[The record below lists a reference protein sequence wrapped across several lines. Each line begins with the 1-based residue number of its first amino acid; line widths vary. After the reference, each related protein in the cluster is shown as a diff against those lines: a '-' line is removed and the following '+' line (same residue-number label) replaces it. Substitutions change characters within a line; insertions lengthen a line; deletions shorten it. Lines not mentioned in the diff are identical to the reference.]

1 MTIGN
6 HKMFVSP
13 ISFTGRIGRLEYVLS
28 AILILALYFG
38 LLFVLKYLDAKSFE
52 LMLRPYL
59 YALFSW
65 FGLAQAVK
73 RCHDLGHSGWCMLI
87 PFYGFVMLFV
97 KGNEGGNEY
106 GSAPGS
112 DVAVDSVDKSGTM
125 RNSYVRL
132 YFGFMIVVSSG
143 VVYSICVN
151 LSHGGEALSDI
162 LFWIREVIKIIDI
175 LGLILLFHYRKAAFY
190 AVSAVGLYHVV
201 MRLYNIYYMFANYDN
216 KFADYD
222 NLGFLLVFLNFF
234 WLVIYS
240 SVLFLYPMLKKT
252 SEWENLENNFHNLS
266 WKSVLLCLFA
276 VELGKLCYWLLLF
289 IER

>member
-1 MTIGN
+1 MIIGN
-6 HKMFVSP
+6 QKMFVSP
-13 ISFTGRIGRLEYVLS
+13 FSFTGRIGRLEYVLS
-28 AILILALYFG
+28 AILILALHFG
-38 LLFVLKYLDAKSFE
+38 LLFGLKYLDAKSFE

-65 FGLAQAVK
+65 FGLAQSVK

-132 YFGFMIVVSSG
+132 FLGFMIVVSSG

-151 LSHGGEALSDI
+151 LALELAALSDI
-162 LFWIREVIKIIDI
+162 LFWIREVINIIDI

-190 AVSAVGLYHVV
+190 VVSAVGLYHVV
-201 MRLYNIYYMFANYDN
+201 MHLYNIYYMFANYDN
-216 KFADYD
+216 
-222 NLGFLLVFLNFF
+222 LVFLLVFLNFF

-240 SVLFLYPMLKKT
+240 SILFLYPMLKKT